1 MSKESVAGLSHDV
14 LVYLLENVKAGRY
27 SVEYTSQEIMRLV
40 NAQSA
45 KALPGPVPQ
54 EKNHKIKEDFSGED
68 FSDAKA
74 RWIEGSR

>member
-1 MSKESVAGLSHDV
+1 MSKELIVGLSHDV

-45 KALPGPVPQ
+45 KALPGPVPH
-54 EKNHKIKEDFSGED
+54 EKNLKTKIDFSEED
-68 FSDAKA
+68 FSDAKV